1 MTNHIEEAR
10 KLEQVA
16 AYTIDHTGCWHLS
29 CDVENIE
36 LIANSGSLGPT
47 KVEPLVRLSD
57 AQAAIAAAEERGR
70 MEERER
76 CASKT
81 AGVGVEAAKVPYQNR
96 VAAAHHALFHDDPTD
111 IPERNARAFEEATE
125 TAQAFGMT
133 RDEAIAL
140 VDYTFSR
147 PVGDPT
153 KEIGAKIL
161 TAFSLGVVAGIDVMA
176 AAEADL
182 EKLQRPETI
191 ARIRAKRATR
201 HGRGPLPGFDPT
213 AITKEPTP

>member
-1 MTNHIEEAR
+1 MTQHIDEAIERLKLLR
-10 KLEQVA
+10 KVGFGYDIKDE
-16 AYTIDHTGCWHLS
+16 D
-29 CDVENIE
+29 
-36 LIANSGSLGPT
+36 
-47 KVEPLVRLSD
+47 R
-57 AQAAIAAAEERGR
+57 AAIDAVLSALAAAEERGR
-70 MEERER
+70 IEERER
-76 CASKT
+76 CANIA
-81 AGVGVEAAKVPYQNR
+81 AGVGVDTSKVPYQNR
-96 VAAAHHALFHDDPTD
+96 VADAQYALFHDDPTD
-111 IPERNARAFEEATE
+111 IPERNARAFEEAAE

-147 PVGDPT
+147 PVGDPA

>member
-1 MTNHIEEAR
+1 MTHIEEAR
-10 KLEQVA
+10 KIVVHLGGFPETRYGEPTSDVQFVVA
-16 AYTIDHTGCWHLS
+16 AL
-29 CDVENIE
+29 
-36 LIANSGSLGPT
+36 
-47 KVEPLVRLSD
+47 
-57 AQAAIAAAEERGR
+57 AAAEERGR
-70 MEERER
+70 IEGLGR
-76 CASKT
+76 SKT
-81 AGVGVEAAKVPYQNR
+81 DGVGVETAKVPYQNR
-96 VAAAHHALFHDDPTD
+96 VADAHYALFHDDPTD

-147 PVGDPT
+147 PVGDPA